1 MGASVFLCVFIII
14 KRFFHSIVFLL
25 SFYQKFPQKWSP
37 TKRQSPPTSIIR
49 FLPYKSLYLHSRGAK
64 KIATVFDYK
73 FFQLQM
79 CYETK
84 KETAFTVSFFRYAL
98 YLFYGFAPERGN
110 VAA

>member
-1 MGASVFLCVFIII
+1 MVAFKATKSAPSII
-14 KRFFHSIVFLL
+14 KFLL
-25 SFYQKFPQKWSP
+25 
-37 TKRQSPPTSIIR
+37 
-49 FLPYKSLYLHSRGAK
+49 YKSLYSHSRGAK
-64 KIATVFDYK
+64 KSQPFLVASFL
-73 FFQLQM
+73 QLQM

>member
-1 MGASVFLCVFIII
+1 MVAYKATKSTP
-14 KRFFHSIVFLL
+14 FH
-25 SFYQKFPQKWSP
+25 
-37 TKRQSPPTSIIR
+37 
-49 FLPYKSLYLHSRGAK
+49 
-64 KIATVFDYK
+64 YK
-73 FFQLQM
+73 FFAVQKSVLILPWLKIARNRFWVASFLQLQM